1 MQRSL
6 ARRLWQ
12 TLPQKTRLQIFST
25 VSRLGAPR
33 PDRNAVGGLPIAI
46 AGLFS
51 TASGIGE
58 AARLEYAA
66 LEAGG
71 LSPAGFDLSA
81 AFGQADLGHA
91 PALRALEG
99 GNGTLIVHHN
109 AQYVP
114 HALRA
119 LGRARIRSR
128 RIIGYWAWELPK
140 LPPDWASGFQYVH
153 EIWVP
158 STFTR
163 DAIAAATDLPVHVLP
178 HPLPELKT
186 SNKTR
191 ADFGLPTD
199 AVVVLNVFHLGS
211 AFVRKNP
218 LAAITAFR
226 RAFADRSDRVLVIK
240 VAGNDA
246 ISQQALDDAIAG
258 VSNIKIIDGTLSAE
272 DMTALM
278 QAADIVISLHRS
290 EGFGLVPAQ
299 AMQLGKAVIA
309 TGWSGNLEFM
319 REGNAALVRH
329 RLVPVEDPRG
339 PFAADGQQWAEP
351 DIAHAA
357 EWLTQLSDNPELRSR
372 LGETARADVA
382 AQLSPARFAA
392 LVRERLQNRA

>member
-6 ARRLWQ
+6 ARKLWQ
-12 TLPQKTRLQIFST
+12 TLPHKTRLQIFST

-33 PDRNAVGGLPIAI
+33 PDHDARGGLPIGI

-66 LEAGG
+66 LESNG

-81 AFGQADLGHA
+81 AFGQNDLAHA
-91 PALRALEG
+91 PTLRALEPG
-99 GNGTLIVHHN
+99 AGTLIVHHN
-109 AQYVP
+109 AQFVP

-119 LGRARIRSR
+119 LGRERIRSR
-128 RIIGYWAWELPK
+128 RVVGYFAWELPK
-140 LPPDWASGFQYVH
+140 LPRDWGPGFQYVH

-158 STFTR
+158 SGFTR

-178 HPLPELKT
+178 HPLPDAAA
-186 SNKTR
+186 SNRTR
-191 ADFGLPTD
+191 ADFGLPHD
-199 AVVVLNVFHLGS
+199 AVIVLNVFHLGS

-218 LAAITAFR
+218 LAAIAAFR
-226 RAFADRSDRVLVIK
+226 RAFGGRSDRVLVIK
-240 VAGNDA
+240 VAGHDA
-246 ISQQALDDAIAG
+246 QSRQALDDAIAG
-258 VSNIKIIDGTLSAE
+258 AANIRVVDGTLSAE

-299 AMQLGKAVIA
+299 AMQLGKAVVA

-319 REGNAALVRH
+319 REGNSALVRH
-329 RLVPVEDPRG
+329 KLVPVEDPHG

-351 DIAHAA
+351 ATDHAA
-357 EWLTQLSDNPELRSR
+357 EWLTRLADDAGLRHR
-372 LGETARADVA
+372 LGAAAKADVA
-382 AQLSPARFAA
+382 NQLSAPRFAA
-392 LVRERLQNRA
+392 EVRKRLQNQA